1 MGMIGRLFGTD
12 KAVDNILD
20 KDNGLLTQVGGWVG
34 GLKHTEEEKAEDA
47 QATRQWGLKQLEA
60 LEPFKV
66 VQRILAF
73 AAAALWIIVGLNV
86 LLGIWFAGPV
96 TIGHLKEFAM
106 SDYIFWPVISV
117 FSLYFSGGVVNSLRK
132 KS

>member
-86 LLGIWFAGPV
+86 LLGIWFANPV
-96 TIGHLKEFAM
+96 TIQHLKEFAM

>member
-1 MGMIGRLFGTD
+1 MIGRLFGTD

-86 LLGIWFAGPV
+86 LLGIWFANPV
-96 TIGHLKEFAM
+96 TIQHLKEFAM

>member
-20 KDNGLLTQVGGWVG
+20 KDNGLLTQVGGWIG

-73 AAAALWIIVGLNV
+73 AAASLWIIVGLNV
-86 LLGIWFAGPV
+86 LLGIWFANPV
-96 TIGHLKEFAM
+96 TIQHLKEFAM

>member
-73 AAAALWIIVGLNV
+73 AAASLWIIVGLNV
-86 LLGIWFAGPV
+86 LLGIWFANPV
-96 TIGHLKEFAM
+96 TIQHLKEFAM

>member
-1 MGMIGRLFGTD
+1 MGMIGRIFGTD
-12 KAVDNILD
+12 KAVDNLLD
-20 KDNGLLTQVGGWVG
+20 KDNGLLTQVGGWIG

-86 LLGIWFAGPV
+86 LLGIWFANPV
-96 TIGHLKEFAM
+96 TIQHLKEFAM

>member
-20 KDNGLLTQVGGWVG
+20 KDNGLLTQVGGWIG

-86 LLGIWFAGPV
+86 LLGIWFANPV
-96 TIGHLKEFAM
+96 TIQHLKEFAM